1 MVSITLDATFFIQ
14 MGLFLVLVYIL
25 NVLLYKP
32 VLAAMEERGRKISG
46 LESDA
51 AGIEGELEE
60 KLLRYR
66 EEIARA
72 KEVGG
77 QSRAA
82 LKKEGLDKEAELVGA
97 AHADAQGS
105 ISQAKE
111 RIAKEKDIALE
122 GLRAMTDNMAREI
135 AEKALGRSL

>member
-32 VLAAMEERGRKISG
+32 VLAAIEERGRKISG

-51 AGIEGELEE
+51 ADIEGELEE
-60 KLLRYR
+60 KLLHYR
-66 EEIARA
+66 EEVARA

-77 QSRAA
+77 QSRIV
-82 LKKEGLDKEAELVGA
+82 LKKEGLDKEVELVGA
-97 AHADAQGS
+97 AHAAAQGS

-111 RIAKEKDIALE
+111 RIAKEKDVALE
-122 GLRAMTDNMAREI
+122 GLRAMTDELAKGI
-135 AEKALGRSL
+135 AEKALGRPL